1 VENELENYLLE
12 GFERIKG
19 KVENEGDE
27 IKFRHYPPTSMI
39 I

>member
-19 KVENEGDE
+19 KVENGGEATKYE
-27 IKFRHYPPTSMI
+27 FSIPNIS
-39 I
+39 